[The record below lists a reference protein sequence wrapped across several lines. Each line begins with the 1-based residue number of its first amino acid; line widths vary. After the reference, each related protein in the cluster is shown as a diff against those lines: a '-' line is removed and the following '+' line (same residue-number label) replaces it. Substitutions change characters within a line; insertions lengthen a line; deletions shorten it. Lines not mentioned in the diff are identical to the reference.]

1 LRAASGMPPTEF
13 DPSAM
18 TVFDAR
24 AREGGRMWRV
34 RHPKHLHDYASDL
47 FERRASGIRV
57 PRVVLEPG
65 GWQPSPRC
73 CHVNIDY
80 YCDHYADHRAV
91 RGWLFFDY
99 EYALGCVSFLP
110 HLSSVCPAVS
120 WSISRRRSIRVLGS
134 TRSSR
139 RSSRMR
145 TSSRSPTSLSGG
157 NLKFRYQRSLRHLPG
172 RQGVTA
178 TTPGGGEAAARFQA
192 SSQRLDPRAAE
203 GGLRPGCCF
212 ATRGRT

>member
-1 LRAASGMPPTEF
+1 
-13 DPSAM
+13 
-18 TVFDAR
+18 
-24 AREGGRMWRV
+24 MWRV

-110 HLSSVCPAVS
+110 HS
-120 WSISRRRSIRVLGS
+120 VLGLPGGELVDIPPPLDPS
-134 TRSSR
+134 ARIYPFIEAKLSDEDFFAITDF
-139 RSSRMR
+139 
-145 TSSRSPTSLSGG
+145 LSGG